1 MDFVQKP
8 SKFLHIKKL
17 VLGKI
22 SATAKAL
29 EEAVNIS
36 TKAIMCFL
44 NAISEIYGQKI
55 IALQYWGNENYFY
68 DF

>member
-29 EEAVNIS
+29 EEAVKQINIGNNVYL
-36 TKAIMCFL
+36 KIRW
-44 NAISEIYGQKI
+44 NATSEIYGQKI
-55 IALQYWGNENYFY
+55 IAFQ
-68 DF
+68 D